1 MIITAVALG
10 IVASLFLDAFAQGMV
25 RSFIENSIETVTA
38 HIQIHQKNYL
48 ENEDIK
54 DFIPDSDELA
64 ETLESIPQ
72 IKQLS
77 SRVIVNAML
86 SSGRNSQNVRVVAI
100 DPYMEYRVSKIA
112 EMIKEGSALEEESS
126 NKILVSTRLAQK
138 LNAKLNSKLVLTFVD
153 PEEEITAGLFRITGL
168 YDSANNKYD
177 DVNVFV
183 LKKDILSTMY
193 PNVNPEDWTIPE
205 HEVAILLNEKTDIP
219 KVIEL
224 ISDDYPELDVQ
235 AYNELSPELGLYESQ
250 MDFITWFYFIIIMF
264 ALIFGIVNTMLMAVL
279 DRYKEFGVLMAVG
292 LGKKKLFILILL
304 ETIMLGL
311 VAAPIGML
319 LGYLILIYF
328 SDAGINLSMWSEF
341 LEEYGMQ
348 SMVYTQ
354 VNILSFYKLTLTLVT
369 TTILAALYPAWKA
382 VRLNPLEAIRKI

>member
-1 MIITAVALG
+1 VIITAVTLG

-25 RSFIENSIETVTA
+25 KSFIENSIETATS
-38 HIQIHQKNYL
+38 HIQIHHKDYL

-54 DFIPDSDELA
+54 DVIPNAKEVVDSIKSL
-64 ETLESIPQ
+64 PQ
-72 IKQLS
+72 VDHLS
-77 SRVIVNAML
+77 SRIIVNAML
-86 SSGRNSQNVRVVAI
+86 ASSRSSQNVRVLGV
-100 DPYMEYRVSKIA
+100 DPSEEFQVTNMA
-112 EMIKEGSALEEESS
+112 EKVREGYYFEKNTK
-126 NKILVSTRLAQK
+126 NKILISTRLSEK
-138 LNAKLNSKLVLTFVD
+138 LKLKLNSKLVMTFMD
-153 PEEEITAGLFRITGL
+153 PEEEITAGLFRIGGL
-168 YDSANNKYD
+168 YDSGNNKYD
-177 DVNVFV
+177 DVHVFV
-183 LKKDILSTMY
+183 HKKDLLSTMY
-193 PNVNPEDWTIPE
+193 PNNNQEVSIPE
-205 HEVAILLNEKTDIP
+205 HEIAIVLKEKEDILQ
-219 KVIEL
+219 VMNIL
-224 ISDDYPELDVQ
+224 SSDYPELDIQ

-292 LGKKKLFILILL
+292 LGKTKLFSLILL

-319 LGYLILIYF
+319 LGYLILSYF
-328 SDAGINLSMWSEF
+328 SYHGINLSMWSEF

-348 SMVYTQ
+348 SIVYTQ
-354 VNILSFYKLTLTLVT
+354 VNALSFYKLTITLVT

>member
-25 RSFIENSIETVTA
+25 RSFIENSIETVTS

-64 ETLESIPQ
+64 QTLESIPQ
-72 IKQLS
+72 IKQIS

-100 DPYMEYRVSKIA
+100 DPSMEYRVSKIA
-112 EMIKEGSALEEESS
+112 DMIKDGNALEEESS

-168 YDSANNKYD
+168 FDSANNKYD

-193 PNVNPEDWTIPE
+193 PNVNPQEWTIPE
-205 HEVAILLNEKTDIP
+205 HEVAIMLNEKTDIP
-219 KVIEL
+219 RVIEL
-224 ISDDYPELDVQ
+224 IADDYPELDVQ

-292 LGKKKLFILILL
+292 LGKKKLFTLILL

-319 LGYLILIYF
+319 LGYLILNYF

-348 SMVYTQ
+348 SMVYTE